1 MAKKSARL
9 TNRNKSQ
16 KETISDI
23 EDRVKKRSEG
33 KRKKLVRKTEL
44 AIKKIQRAK
53 EKAEK
58 FEDEIESK
66 RLQDQMAEVMKACDE
81 EYREFFDT
89 RERIE
94 RRRS

>member
-9 TNRNKSQ
+9 TDRNKSQ
-16 KETISDI
+16 KDTIRDI
-23 EDRVKKRSEG
+23 EYRLKKRSEG

-58 FEDEIESK
+58 VEDEIETK
-66 RLQDQMAEVMKACDE
+66 RLQDKMAVVMKACDE
-81 EYREFFDT
+81 
-89 RERIE
+89 
-94 RRRS
+94 

>member
-23 EDRVKKRSEG
+23 EDTLKKRSER

-58 FEDEIESK
+58 VENEIETK
-66 RLQDQMAEVMKACDE
+66 RLQDQMAAVMKACDE